1 MERALLVRHGE
12 SVFGARG
19 LATGRVDVH
28 CPLSERGAA
37 QARALAEEISGEDI
51 DLCVTSELDRT
62 RETADIALAPRS
74 VRRIVLAELNDPL
87 YGSYEGGPLDA
98 YLAWAH
104 ANDSVAEPPGG
115 GEARQALVARYA
127 AGFRRV
133 VDRPERAI
141 LVVAHSLPIAYV
153 LMALAGLDPA
163 PRVPLVEYAK
173 PHVVSAGELSRAIAR
188 LEAWCAAPS
197 W

>member
-12 SVFGARG
+12 SVLGARG
-19 LATGRVDVH
+19 LAIGKVDVH

-37 QARALAEEISGEDI
+37 QARSLAEEIYGEVI
-51 DLCVTSELDRT
+51 DLCVTSELERT
-62 RETADIALAPRS
+62 RQTADIALAQRS
-74 VRRIVLAELNDPL
+74 VRRIVLAELNDPQ

-98 YLAWAH
+98 YIAWAL
-104 ANDSVAEPPGG
+104 ANDSAAVPPGG
-115 GEARQALVARYA
+115 GEARQTLVARYA
-127 AGFRRV
+127 AGFRTIL
-133 VDRPERAI
+133 DRPERAV

-173 PHVVSAGELSRAIAR
+173 PHVFSAGELSRAIAR

>member
-12 SVFGARG
+12 SVLGARG
-19 LATGRVDVH
+19 LATSKVDVR

-37 QARALAEEISGEDI
+37 QARALADEISGEDI
-51 DLCVTSELDRT
+51 DLCVTSELERT
-62 RETADIALAPRS
+62 RETADIALAQRS

-87 YGSYEGGPLDA
+87 HGSYEGGPLDA

-104 ANDSVAEPPGG
+104 ANDSAAQPQGG
-115 GEARQALVARYA
+115 GEARQTIVARYA
-127 AGFRRV
+127 AGFRAIL
-133 VDRPERAI
+133 DRPERAI

-153 LMALAGLDPA
+153 LMALAGRDPA
-163 PRVPLVEYAK
+163 RRVPLVEYAK
-173 PHVVSAGELSRAIAR
+173 IHTVSAAELTRAITR
-188 LEAWCAAPS
+188 LEAWCAAPT

>member
-12 SVFGARG
+12 SVLGARR
-19 LATGRVDVH
+19 LATAKVDVR

-37 QARALAEEISGEDI
+37 QAHALAEEISGEDI
-51 DLCVTSELDRT
+51 DLCVTSELERT
-62 RETADIALAPRS
+62 RQTADIALAQRS
-74 VRRIVLAELNDPL
+74 VPRIVLAELNDPM

-98 YLAWAH
+98 YLEWAH
-104 ANDSVAEPPGG
+104 ANDSAAEPPGG
-115 GEARQALVARYA
+115 GESRQAIVARYA
-127 AGFRRV
+127 AGFRRIL
-133 VDRPERAI
+133 DRPERGI

-153 LMALAGLDPA
+153 LMALAGVDPA

-173 PHVVSAGELSRAIAR
+173 THAVSAGELTRATTRI
-188 LEAWCAAPS
+188 EAWCAAPS

>member
-12 SVFGARG
+12 SVLGARG
-19 LATGRVDVH
+19 LATAKVDVR
-28 CPLSERGAA
+28 CPLSQRGEA

-51 DLCVTSELDRT
+51 DLCVTSELERT
-62 RETADIALAPRS
+62 RQTADIALAQRS

-98 YLAWAH
+98 YLAWAL
-104 ANDSVAEPPGG
+104 ANDSAAEPPGG
-115 GEARQALVARYA
+115 GEGRQTLVARYA
-127 AGFRRV
+127 VAFRMIL
-133 VDRPERAI
+133 DRPERAI
-141 LVVAHSLPIAYV
+141 FVVAHSLPIAYV

-173 PHVVSAGELSRAIAR
+173 THAVSADDLTRAIAR
-188 LEAWCAAPS
+188 LETWCEAPS

>member
-12 SVFGARG
+12 SVLGARG
-19 LATGRVDVH
+19 LATAKVDVR
-28 CPLSERGAA
+28 CPLSQRGAA

-51 DLCVTSELDRT
+51 DLCVTSELERT
-62 RETADIALAPRS
+62 RQTADIALAQRS

-98 YLAWAH
+98 YLAWAL
-104 ANDSVAEPPGG
+104 ANDSAAEPPGG
-115 GEARQALVARYA
+115 GEGRQTLVTRYA
-127 AGFRRV
+127 VGFRRIL
-133 VDRPERAI
+133 DRPERAI
-141 LVVAHSLPIAYV
+141 FVVAHSLPIAYV

-173 PHVVSAGELSRAIAR
+173 THAVSADDLTRAIAR
-188 LEAWCAAPS
+188 LEAWCEAPS